1 MPCSID
7 DTDYNPERIVHI
19 VCYQYAVGAP
29 GLAIAATETTADATD
44 GWGDVVQTVLS
55 RAVDQAPETSLTQT
69 PPPQQ
74 DRDYTH
80 ALMVGDA
87 TIHRDGTIADMNVE
101 DDPQTHVF
109 VGKVDEN
116 RTIYPH
122 ERGILPWA
130 DRNQAQEQAHENEQD
145 SAAAQE

>member
-1 MPCSID
+1 MPCSLND
-7 DTDYNPERIVHI
+7 HDPERVVQL

-29 GLAIAATETTADATD
+29 GLAVAATEAVADATD

-55 RAVDQAPETSLTQT
+55 RAVDQAPETRLTQS

-80 ALMVGDA
+80 ALSVGDA
-87 TIHRDGTIADMNVE
+87 TIHQDGSIVDMNVE

-109 VGKVDEN
+109 VGKLDGS
-116 RTIYPH
+116 RTVYPH
-122 ERGILPWA
+122 EQGILPWSESDDTGDGIDT
-130 DRNQAQEQAHENEQD
+130 DRAQD